1 MEREREREDLPK
13 KSNLM
18 SDAYPGADLAKSRAR
33 REEQTAT
40 YNGHVMIEEHDKFP
54 LYCFFDVHMFY

>member
-1 MEREREREDLPK
+1 
-13 KSNLM
+13 M